1 MQTTDPRQGRLARGG
16 GSGSGLGR
24 RGSGR
29 FRGGAIP
36 ADKIVATHDVDVVVA
51 AWDRPAT
58 LPPACA
64 EQGLKPW
71 PWRSRTAATTTRATI
86 GGTNSEL
93 HKFWGM
99 EYDTTEWM
107 SDAMIGCS
115 FQADMTL
122 YQHYLEKN
130 GEAVNWYISH
140 FDNQDFNDYPLTFA
154 AGDFPDFRE
163 QYDPTAL
170 SRSWNT
176 SLNLPYPPGEL
187 ADILAGS
194 SPRPASRSAT
204 RPRPA
209 SW

>member
-1 MQTTDPRQGRLARGG
+1 MRAKTQAEVAGETIAADDAATGGAMQTTDPAKAVWPVVEEVEV
-16 GSGSGLGR
+16 GSAGEGVVA
-24 RGSGR
+24 
-29 FRGGAIP
+29 FVAEPIA
-36 ADKIVATHDVDVVVA
+36 ADEIVATHDVDVVVL
-51 AWDRPAT
+51 RPGT
-58 LPPACA
+58 GRRRPP
-64 EQGLKPW
+64 PW
-71 PWRSRTAATTTRATI
+71 PRRQGRNVAVEKQNRGNYNSATI

-170 SRSWNT
+170 SAR
-176 SLNLPYPPGEL
+176 G
-187 ADILAGS
+187 
-194 SPRPASRSAT
+194 T
-204 RPRPA
+204 RR
-209 SW
+209 